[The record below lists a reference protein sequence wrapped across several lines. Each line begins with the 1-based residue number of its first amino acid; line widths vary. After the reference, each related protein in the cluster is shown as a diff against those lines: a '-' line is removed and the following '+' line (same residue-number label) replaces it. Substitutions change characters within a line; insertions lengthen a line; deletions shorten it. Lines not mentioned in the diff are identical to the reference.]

1 MLQNNG
7 RIRHALLCGLPSSA
21 SALAGLLALCC
32 ATAGCGVGSVDP
44 TMQPGGDGSGGS
56 SAASGGSSS
65 TGTTIGPDFTLRAEF
80 SGPCTRADI
89 VDANL
94 GNSAESFVRAAFC
107 QVNGSEPSADAVSSW
122 AAKLKASSHD
132 ANGAPV
138 SDASGAPLAEVRRID
153 VVQQLCM
160 DAGRTCAFGAFSYS
174 DPWLTQPDL
183 MAPCTR
189 SGTRDVG
196 AVLMFFNHCPGN
208 TNCQMWWANTH
219 AEGMTGVSPLLSFAP
234 TTSGAYAPENPG
246 FWRRELLDAAYAGVQ
261 FFLLN
266 TYGPDLSASV
276 DPLAQLG
283 KALDE
288 TKGAVKIGLFDDT
301 SGWGTSGA
309 FSSLPDL
316 SNSSAAAQA
325 IYTAKWKPFFS
336 RVPQKYWYLVNGRPL
351 VYFYNAGNLKNPQ
364 TSTGTVTALSA
375 LFKAD
380 FGVAPFISVDDGYYD
395 STMNT
400 VADARFHWN
409 PLTCRTNA
417 FGSCVAGEQMSESN
431 LNGVKFDHFM
441 VKWDPIGRSTN
452 GRDTRCLVPLVNNV
466 CPTPVPPIA
475 LASDGLYKDDTLL
488 KQRLIDSA
496 SAQIAVIA
504 TWNDMGEGTGIARNY
519 DYYAGG
525 NWLEPDAFIKDIRAS
540 QCSN

>member
-1 MLQNNG
+1 VGDRFLVTQRGNFEVMLQNNG
-7 RIRHALLCGLPSSA
+7 RIRHALLSRLPRSV
-21 SALAGLLALCC
+21 SALAGVLALCF
-32 ATAGCGVGSVDP
+32 ATAGCGVGSDDP
-44 TMQPGGDGSGGS
+44 MTQSGGGTGAGGG
-56 SAASGGSSS
+56 SAAGGGTSS
-65 TGTTIGPDFTLRAEF
+65 TGTTIGPEFTLRAEF
-80 SGPCTRADI
+80 DGPCARANSI
-89 VDANL
+89 DANL

-107 QVNGSEPSADAVSSW
+107 QVNGSEPPADVVSGW
-122 AAKLKASSHD
+122 AAKLKTSSHD
-132 ANGAPV
+132 ASGAPAL
-138 SDASGAPLAEVRRID
+138 DANGAPLAEVRRID
-153 VVQQLCM
+153 VVQQFCT
-160 DAGRTCAFGAFSYS
+160 DAARQCAISYS

-196 AVLMFFNHCPGN
+196 AVLMFFNHCPAG

-219 AEGMTGVSPLLSFAP
+219 AEGMPAVSPLLAFAP
-234 TTSGAYAPENPG
+234 ATSGVYVPENPG

-266 TYGPDLSASV
+266 TYGPDLSASI

-288 TKGAVKIGLFDDT
+288 TNGVVKIGLFDDT
-301 SGWGTSGA
+301 SGWGSGGA
-309 FSSLPDL
+309 FASIPDL
-316 SNSSAAAQA
+316 ANSSAAAQA

-336 RVPQKYWYLVNGRPL
+336 RVAQKYWYLVNGRPL
-351 VYFYNAGNLKNPQ
+351 VYFYNAGNLPHPG
-364 TSTGTVTALSA
+364 TSTGTVTALAA

-380 FGVAPFISVDDGYYD
+380 FGVAPFIAVDDGYYD
-395 STMNT
+395 GTMNT

-417 FGSCVAGEQMSESN
+417 FGSCVPGEQMSESN

-441 VKWDPIGRSTN
+441 VKWDPLGRNAN
-452 GRDTRCLVPLVNNV
+452 GKPR
-466 CPTPVPPIA
+466 IA
-475 LASDGLYKDDTLL
+475 VAADGLYKDEAPL

-496 SAQIAVIA
+496 AAQIAVIG

-540 QCSN
+540 QCSD